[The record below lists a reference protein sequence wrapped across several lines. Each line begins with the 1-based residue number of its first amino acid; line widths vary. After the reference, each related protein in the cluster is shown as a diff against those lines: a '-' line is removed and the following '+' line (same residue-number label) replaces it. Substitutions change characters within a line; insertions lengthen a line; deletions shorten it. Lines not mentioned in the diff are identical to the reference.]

1 VELLADNPAAAERE
15 LRWGYETLRS
25 AGEMAWLSTL
35 VAILAEA
42 VYGQG
47 RYDEAE
53 QLAMAS
59 RDSAGSEDAYSQV
72 LWRGVQ
78 AKVLARRGSPE
89 EAERLVRASVALAES
104 TDSSELQA
112 AALTNLAEVL
122 GVAGRPG
129 EADAIVARA
138 VTLFER
144 KGNVVAARRV
154 RGLVDGL
161 RR

>member
-1 VELLADNPAAAERE
+1 V
-15 LRWGYETLRS
+15 GYETLRS

-42 VYGQG
+42 VYAQA
-47 RYDEAE
+47 RYDQAE
-53 QLAMAS
+53 ELAIVS

-78 AKVLARRGSPE
+78 AKVLARRGSLE

-104 TDSSELQA
+104 TDSLELQA

-122 GVAGRPG
+122 GLPGRPG

-138 VTLFER
+138 VTLLER
-144 KGNVVAARRV
+144 KGNVVAAQRI